1 MATKSA
7 TVADYLDAAPEDR
20 RAGLED
26 LRRTVRTVAPQA
38 AECIAYDM
46 PAYRLNGRFMCSFGA
61 YKHHYSLFP
70 ASQVVL
76 DTLGEE
82 AAAYAKGK
90 GTFQF
95 PAGEPLPLDLIE
107 RIVTIRLAE
116 TAAAVTAKGA
126 AKR

>member
-1 MATKSA
+1 MAKPASVEAYIA
-7 TVADYLDAAPEDR
+7 TAPEDR

-26 LRRTVRTVAPQA
+26 LRRTVTASAPQA
-38 AECIAYDM
+38 EECIAYDM
-46 PAYRLNGRFMCSFGA
+46 PAYRLGGKFVVSFGA
-61 YKHHYSLFP
+61 YKRHYSLFP

-95 PAGEPLPLDLIE
+95 PANEPLPLDLIS
-107 RIVTIRLAE
+107 RIVTIRVGE
-116 TAAAVTAKGA
+116 TAEAVREKA
-126 AKR
+126 AKA